1 MRRCGTETRQ
11 VSDMHDE
18 TSDPGSIDAD
28 HEPELTDEDILDAMQ
43 HIPGYLDIST
53 EDFRTIYHLAWKHA
67 VARLR
72 ARRGGGR

>member
-1 MRRCGTETRQ
+1 MAT
-11 VSDMHDE
+11 DD
-18 TSDPGSIDAD
+18 GSELPLDFD

-53 EDFRTIYHLAWKHA
+53 EDFRIIYHLAWRHA

-72 ARRGGGR
+72 QRQQGAGR